1 MSTGK
6 KVAGIIMSVFGGL
19 FLFSAVI
26 FAIVFLAV
34 GGIMGN
40 VRQNAAEEFEEF
52 SKHAVE
58 TYGTITDVDS
68 STTIEYYSEMYD
80 IYYEVAF

>member
-40 VRQNAAEEFEEF
+40 VRQNAAEEFEMQWRPM
-52 SKHAVE
+52 VRLQ
-58 TYGTITDVDS
+58 
-68 STTIEYYSEMYD
+68 M
-80 IYYEVAF
+80 